1 MRKRPEQCQQ
11 RRMAERKLRRAN
23 AAEREREGGREKVG
37 EVPLTTAELRSS
49 DVVEKSKRN
58 GGAAK
63 LREASTMAAA
73 RARFLR
79 RRRLRLRV

>member
-49 DVVEKSKRN
+49 DVVEKAKRN
-58 GGAAK
+58 GG
-63 LREASTMAAA
+63 TAA
-73 RARFLR
+73 RSELDEGVGFGS
-79 RRRLRLRV
+79 